1 MRMVRNKRNK
11 LDCDEKL
18 FMLVVKT
25 AFNQRRKTLRNALSI
40 LTKDTKSKEI
50 PFADKRAEQL
60 SVDDFIMLAA
70 SLF

>member
-1 MRMVRNKRNK
+1 
-11 LDCDEKL
+11 
-18 FMLVVKT
+18 
-25 AFNQRRKTLRNALSI
+25 